1 MPQQPIAYSRSQREH
16 YLHTLNDFLRI
27 PSVSTLPE
35 AEPDIQRAAHWLAD
49 AMAGMGL
56 EQVAVMPTAGYPV
69 VYGEWLGAGSG
80 APTLLYYGHYDVQ
93 PVDPV
98 DEWLSPPFEPTV
110 RNNQLFCR
118 GASDDKGQVYLVL
131 AAVDSYLRTTG
142 RLPINLK
149 IVVEGEEEISSPNL
163 PAWVEQHKAQLT
175 CDAVLICDSGIL
187 AEDMPL
193 INHGTRGMAYMQ
205 VDVQGPATDLH
216 SGGFGGAVD
225 NPFNVLVRI
234 LAQLQDGETRRVLI
248 PGFYDRVAPP
258 DAQEQRLLAQLPVS
272 DPMMQALTGAPAVAG
287 ETGYT
292 TAERLS
298 VRPTLDIHGMPG
310 GFTGEGKKTVL
321 PAKAAAK
328 VSMRLVPNQ
337 DPAEIAALFERYVKS
352 LAPSTV
358 KVTVRTLGL
367 ARWSLVDLNDPAI
380 QAAAQAYQAGFG
392 AAPLFMRGG
401 GTLPIVAE
409 FQDILGAPVV
419 MMGFGLPDDNAH
431 APNEKLSLNLF
442 YRGIE
447 TVIHYMALLPA
458 AMGRIGAAAGTGE

>member
-1 MPQQPIAYSRSQREH
+1 MSQDPLAYSRSRREH
-16 YLHTLNDFLRI
+16 YVHTLNDFLRI
-27 PSVSTLPE
+27 PSISTLPE
-35 AEPDIQRAAHWLAD
+35 AEPDIQRAAQWLAD
-49 AMAGMGL
+49 AMTSIGL
-56 EQVAVMPTAGYPV
+56 DKVALMPTAGYPV
-69 VYGEWLGAGSG
+69 VYGEWLGAGPE
-80 APTLLYYGHYDVQ
+80 APTLLFYGHYDVQ

-98 DEWLSPPFEPTV
+98 AEWLSPPFEPTV

-131 AAVDSYLRTTG
+131 AAVDSYLRTEG
-142 RLPINLK
+142 RLPVNLK
-149 IVVEGEEEISSPNL
+149 VMIEGEEEISSPNL
-163 PAWVEQHKAQLT
+163 AAWVAQHKAMLA

-187 AEDMPL
+187 AEDLPL
-193 INHGTRGMAYMQ
+193 INHGTRGMAYME
-205 VDVQGPATDLH
+205 VELQGPATDLH
-216 SGGFGGAVD
+216 SGGFGGVVD

-272 DPMMQALTGAPAVAG
+272 DQVVQMQTGAPAVAG

-292 TAERLS
+292 AAERLS

-310 GFTGEGKKTVL
+310 GFTGKGAKTVI

-328 VSMRLVPNQ
+328 VSMRLVPDQN
-337 DPAEIAALFERYVKS
+337 PAEIAALFERHVKS

-367 ARWSLVDLNDPAI
+367 ARWSLVDLREPAV
-380 QAAAQAYQAGFG
+380 QAAAQAYEAGFD
-392 AAPLFMRGG
+392 AAPLYMRTG
-401 GTLPIVAE
+401 GTLPIVAD
-409 FQDILGAPVV
+409 FQDTLGVPVV

-447 TVIHYMALLPA
+447 TVIHYLALLPA
-458 AMGRIGAAAGTGE
+458 AMRSNA